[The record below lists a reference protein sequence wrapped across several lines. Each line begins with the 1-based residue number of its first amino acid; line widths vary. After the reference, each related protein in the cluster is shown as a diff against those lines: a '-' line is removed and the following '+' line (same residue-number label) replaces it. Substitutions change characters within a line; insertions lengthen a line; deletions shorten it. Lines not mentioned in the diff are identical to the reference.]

1 MIVSEQLQ
9 PPLPPITRLCPDLV
23 SDPSKRMLSALL

>member
-9 PPLPPITRLCPDLV
+9 PPLPPIARLCPDLV
-23 SDPSKRMLSALL
+23 SDPSSRIFSALL